1 MTKQDLLEIARYAL
15 KTGDESVTEQYE
27 EVQSIRLRASFL
39 ITVNALSST
48 LFSQFLGKPF
58 ETDILLAGAVIF
70 FVACNV
76 FALLVMMPNGTWRIT
91 KSAGR
96 IVEDFIDNNPGLS
109 AGQVFGILA
118 IKTDEDQ
125 IRNERIV
132 ASAHSTFLFA
142 VCTFAAS
149 TVCWLLHLGFPL
161 LAMGGLTLD

>member
-1 MTKQDLLEIARYAL
+1 MYKSDLLEIARYAL

-27 EVQSIRLRASFL
+27 EVQSVRLRASFL

-48 LFSQFLGKPF
+48 LFSQFLNKPL

-70 FVACNV
+70 FVACNL
-76 FALLVMMPNGTWRIT
+76 FSLLVMTPTGSWRIT
-91 KSAGR
+91 KRAGK
-96 IVEDFIDNNPGLS
+96 IVEDFIDNNQGLS
-109 AGQVFGILA
+109 ADQVFGILA

-125 IRNERIV
+125 VKNERIV

-142 VCTFAAS
+142 VYTFAVS
-149 TVCWLLHLGFPL
+149 TVCWLLHLGIPQ